1 MRAAREGD
9 TSCAEQYVVPEAKKI
24 IEKVTEAEYRRIVAD
39 RRTEWVVGKKDPGY
53 LDRGQE
59 LWQGPDAARQRARE
73 DERDR
78 KLLKLLA
85 EDGEKMPKDQNE
97 IDPPSGRGAF
107 LAALQKGADHTKAVE
122 TKDAKTANDAMEV
135 ELMEAVPQ
143 GPEDQSAVESSSQK
157 QPEAVYEPEVE
168 VKGLE
173 ADLPME
179 ELVANGSQK
188 QVLLDEKGGLW
199 FFFIDAFEDE
209 RSNPPRVYLFG
220 KVRSVTGD
228 FCSCC
233 LVVENLERCIHLL
246 LRVDPASYEDVATL
260 QTAATAA
267 EQEFD
272 AICQKQCPNVRKL
285 RSKLKWR
292 NYAFEKPLSQEHGT
306 LPFLKIVC
314 DASGGIP
321 REVQGQTFSHA
332 FGVQTSLL
340 ERLLLTKQ
348 IMGPGWLRLK
358 PGSFK
363 NEAAR
368 LSYCALEFR
377 MTPNSFHWPRTDE
390 DKTELAKLSPS
401 GSPPLRMMS
410 LSLQTVQQNSQA
422 PHEVLA
428 IACTLHTNISADA
441 RSEERRMG
449 KWAAVR
455 RLDTNPFPQ
464 DAEKALAQAGIQTSN
479 NELHLLTTFLAKV
492 QEFDPDV
499 VAGHN
504 AYSCDLDILAA
515 RFNQL
520 KVHQWQKFGRLR
532 RPKDRVPRSEGRQGR
547 GFWVGSNLL
556 AGRLVCDVLLQAQ
569 DLLPKMGCYDL
580 PNLAKEQLHMSLRCV
595 EPESIA
601 SCYTSARSLKQ
612 FAELKLLHAQC
623 VAQLV
628 QTLQILPGS

>member
-1 MRAAREGD
+1 MR
-9 TSCAEQYVVPEAKKI
+9 TVH
-24 IEKVTEAEYRRIVAD
+24 
-39 RRTEWVVGKKDPGY
+39 
-53 LDRGQE
+53 
-59 LWQGPDAARQRARE
+59 
-73 DERDR
+73 
-78 KLLKLLA
+78 
-85 EDGEKMPKDQNE
+85 
-97 IDPPSGRGAF
+97 
-107 LAALQKGADHTKAVE
+107 LQ
-122 TKDAKTANDAMEV
+122 
-135 ELMEAVPQ
+135 
-143 GPEDQSAVESSSQK
+143 
-157 QPEAVYEPEVE
+157 VYEPEVE

-173 ADLPME
+173 VADLPME

-464 DAEKALAQAGIQTSN
+464 DAEKVPWNRGEDGFRRNEACKYQPFCRLFVSSLQT
-479 NELHLLTTFLAKV
+479 F
-492 QEFDPDV
+492 
-499 VAGHN
+499 
-504 AYSCDLDILAA
+504 
-515 RFNQL
+515 
-520 KVHQWQKFGRLR
+520 
-532 RPKDRVPRSEGRQGR
+532 
-547 GFWVGSNLL
+547 
-556 AGRLVCDVLLQAQ
+556 
-569 DLLPKMGCYDL
+569 
-580 PNLAKEQLHMSLRCV
+580 
-595 EPESIA
+595 
-601 SCYTSARSLKQ
+601 
-612 FAELKLLHAQC
+612 
-623 VAQLV
+623 
-628 QTLQILPGS
+628 

>member
-1 MRAAREGD
+1 MIGGNFSIRTVHLQVHE
-9 TSCAEQYVVPEAKKI
+9 PEAQVK
-24 IEKVTEAEYRRIVAD
+24 
-39 RRTEWVVGKKDPGY
+39 
-53 LDRGQE
+53 E
-59 LWQGPDAARQRARE
+59 L
-73 DERDR
+73 
-78 KLLKLLA
+78 
-85 EDGEKMPKDQNE
+85 
-97 IDPPSGRGAF
+97 
-107 LAALQKGADHTKAVE
+107 
-122 TKDAKTANDAMEV
+122 EV
-135 ELMEAVPQ
+135 
-143 GPEDQSAVESSSQK
+143 
-157 QPEAVYEPEVE
+157 
-168 VKGLE
+168 

-179 ELVANGSQK
+179 DLVANGSQK
-188 QVLLDEKGGLW
+188 EVLLDEQGGLW

-228 FCSCC
+228 NFCSCC

-260 QTAATAA
+260 QAAATAA

-292 NYAFEKPLSQEHGT
+292 NYAFEKPMPHEHGT
-306 LPFLKIVC
+306 MPFLKIVC
-314 DASGGIP
+314 DASGGMP

-368 LSYCALEFR
+368 LSYCAQEFR
-377 MTPNSFHWPRTDE
+377 MTPNSFHCQRTDE

-428 IACTLHTNISADA
+428 MACTLHTNISADA

-449 KWAAVR
+449 KWAGVR

-464 DAEKALAQAGIQTSN
+464 DAEKVPWNRRMDSKGMKHASTSHFADFLSQIYKLFDSNITVKFNKFETWQSCSQRLWRKLAYRPPTTSS
-479 NELHLLTTFLAKV
+479 T
-492 QEFDPDV
+492 
-499 VAGHN
+499 
-504 AYSCDLDILAA
+504 C
-515 RFNQL
+515 
-520 KVHQWQKFGRLR
+520 
-532 RPKDRVPRSEGRQGR
+532 
-547 GFWVGSNLL
+547 
-556 AGRLVCDVLLQAQ
+556 
-569 DLLPKMGCYDL
+569 
-580 PNLAKEQLHMSLRCV
+580 
-595 EPESIA
+595 
-601 SCYTSARSLKQ
+601 
-612 FAELKLLHAQC
+612 
-623 VAQLV
+623 
-628 QTLQILPGS
+628 